1 MEIGLRIDD
10 KIKEL
15 YPEIEG
21 NQIQIQCDYDGR
33 QAFWRVRFKKG
44 RYVLKTLLEEKDVKG
59 LFSGKKCL
67 PLTVELQHLS
77 DSIDI
82 LALQ

>member
-15 YPEIEG
+15 YPEIAE
-21 NQIQIQCDYDGR
+21 NRVEVQCDYDGR
-33 QAFWRVRFKKG
+33 QAFCRVRLKKG
-44 RYVLKTLLEEKDVKG
+44 RYVLKTLLEEKDVKL

-77 DSIDI
+77 DSITI
-82 LALQ
+82 LTS